1 MNLTPLTANTF
12 LSDGGAMFGLV
23 PKGIWS
29 RMVEADEQNR
39 IRQRA
44 ISLLIETE
52 DGKRG
57 LVETGCGDPVW
68 FSDRER
74 EMSGL
79 EEEWLL
85 RQSLAEQNLGF
96 EDIDFILL
104 SHAHW
109 DHAGGLTDPEGNPV
123 FPNAEI
129 FLRAAEVECATGGDP
144 LLYKSYPPKI
154 QAAFEQIGDRIFPV
168 PDEDPEV
175 LPGIYLL
182 PAEGHTEGQAC
193 ISFTRPTLSGCDR
206 EVAAAIFTGDNCPTQ
221 HHLRMVFQSAYDTYP
236 LKTRAWKRTWF
247 PRCAEEDLLLLFTHD
262 AEAYGAWIQADPKKE
277 YVVTDMYTGDPL

>member
-1 MNLTPLTANTF
+1 
-12 LSDGGAMFGLV
+12 MFGLV
-23 PKGIWS
+23 PKTLWS
-29 RMVEADEQNR
+29 RMVDTDDQNR

-44 ISLLIETE
+44 ISLLIETD
-52 DGKRG
+52 DGKKG
-57 LVETGCGDPVW
+57 LVETGCGNPDW

-74 EMSGL
+74 DMNGL
-79 EEEWLL
+79 EEDWLL
-85 RQSLAEQNLGF
+85 RKSLAAENLGF

-123 FPNAEI
+123 FPKAEI
-129 FLRAAEVECATGGDP
+129 FLRQKEVDCATGKDP

-154 QAAFEQIGDRIFPV
+154 QAAFEQLGDLIFPV
-168 PDEDPEV
+168 PDDDPEV

-193 ISFTRPTLSGCDR
+193 ISFTQPEMAGLER
-206 EVAAAIFTGDNCPTQ
+206 EVPAALFTGDNCPTQ

-236 LKTRAWKRTWF
+236 LKTRSWKRTWF
-247 PRCAEEDLLLLFTHD
+247 PRCAEENLLLLFTHD
-262 AEAYGAWIQADPKKE
+262 IDVDGAWITADPKKE
-277 YVVTDMYTGDPL
+277 YLVTDTYRNAL